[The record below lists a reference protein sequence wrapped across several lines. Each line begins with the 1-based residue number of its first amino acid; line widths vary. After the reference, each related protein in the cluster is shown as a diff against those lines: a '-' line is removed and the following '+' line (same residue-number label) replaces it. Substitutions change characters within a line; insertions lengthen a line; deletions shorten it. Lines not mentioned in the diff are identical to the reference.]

1 VTPREIDIQP
11 AGAAFLD
18 VMAALHG
25 AAFGPAAWR
34 APALGSC
41 LALPGAFALLA
52 ILGGDA
58 APAGFIL
65 CSLAGGDGE
74 ILTLAVDPAR
84 QRRGAARRLVR
95 AALARAQAA
104 GAAHMVLEVARD
116 NIAAR
121 RLYEGCG
128 FKVAGRRKNYYRRPD
143 GRMDALILRRPLD
156 DHGAGAAAV

>member
-1 VTPREIDIQP
+1 MSGRKIDIRL
-11 AGAAFLD
+11 AGPAFLD

-52 ILGGDA
+52 ILDGDA

-74 ILTLAVDPAR
+74 ILTLAVDPA
-84 QRRGAARRLVR
+84 QRRHGAARRLIR

-116 NIAAR
+116 NGAAR

-128 FKVAGRRKNYYRRPD
+128 FKVAGRRKNYYRRPA
-143 GRMDALILRRPLD
+143 GRVDALILRRKLD
-156 DHGAGAAAV
+156 NQDAGGAAA